1 MKKGLILEGG
11 AMRGMFTAGVIDVMM
26 ENGIEYDGGIG
37 VSAGA
42 AFGCNYK
49 SKQIGRV
56 IRYNTKYCQDWRYC
70 SWRSWLVTGDLYGA
84 EFCYKILP
92 ERLDKFDVEAFKKSP
107 MEFYV
112 VCTDVETAQ
121 PVYHKCTN
129 GKDADL
135 DWIRASASMP
145 IVSHPV
151 HIDGYALLDGGISDS
166 IPLKYFEKIGYEKN
180 VVVLTQPADYVKQP
194 QSHPKALKTLLHKY
208 PKVYQRL
215 LHRHDEYNATLRFIK
230 EEVNR
235 GKAFVIQP
243 PESLNIGSM
252 EHDPNELKR
261 VYQIGRRTA
270 ENQLEKL
277 REYLNG

>member
-26 ENGIEYDGGIG
+26 EHGIEYDGGIG

-84 EFCYKILP
+84 EFCYKVLP
-92 ERLDKFDVEAFKKSP
+92 TRLDKFDVETFRKSP

-112 VCTDVETAQ
+112 VCTDVKTAQ
-121 PVYHKCTN
+121 PVYHKCTD

-151 HIDGYALLDGGISDS
+151 HIDGYDLLDGGISDS
-166 IPLKYFEKIGYEKN
+166 IPLRYFEKLGYEKN
-180 VVVLTQPADYVKQP
+180 VVVLTQPATYVKRP
-194 QSHPKALKTLLHKY
+194 QSHPKAMKMMLHKY
-208 PKVYQRL
+208 PEVYQRL
-215 LHRHDEYNATLRFIK
+215 EHRYEQYNETVRFVH
-230 EEVNR
+230 EEEKR
-235 GKAFVIQP
+235 GRAFVIQP
-243 PESLNIGSM
+243 PESLDIGSM
-252 EHDPNELKR
+252 EHDPNELLR
-261 VYQIGRRTA
+261 VYHIGRETA
-270 ENQLEKL
+270 EKQIDELKK
-277 REYLNG
+277 YLSE